1 MATSLAYVAI
11 SIVVLAVVAVLVFLV
26 RGKRAENR
34 ITPLAGLAFAFVV
47 AGILFGEDRLVSYGL
62 MGIGIVLAVADIV
75 NRSRVNS
82 STR

>member
-11 SIVVLAVVAVLVFLV
+11 SIAVLAVVAILVFLV

-62 MGIGIVLAVADIV
+62 MGIGIVLAVADIW
-75 NRSRVNS
+75 NRSRS
-82 STR
+82 K